1 MNSTP
6 EDVIDEQT
14 TVAETGTPPV
24 DSAAPRVVPAS
35 SLAGAS
41 PAVPRD
47 PRLLRAEEADY
58 EARTAAE
65 AAEAAKQAAEDAAA
79 RAAAS
84 KAAAEK
90 TKAELDAARAEAKA
104 KAEAAALQVK
114 LEQEELDQALAAA
127 RSQGRA
133 ARDEKL
139 GTVRPVATA
148 EPEVITVTKRNTD
161 GFAGSLA
168 LFLVRLAL
176 AAWSGIVGFQ
186 SIYDLQAT
194 VDALVKV
201 GIPEASSGPLAWAV
215 SIGLIVIAFFLLFG
229 LGTRIFATV
238 LLAGVIGF
246 LAYFRFGP
254 FSPFLEGHFGFY
266 GDRDVLLAV
275 SCLVLLLLG
284 AGGFS
289 LDARI
294 RRRRAAAKLAD

>member
-161 GFAGSLA
+161 VLRRRWRSSQFGWPS
-168 LFLVRLAL
+168 RLG
-176 AAWSGIVGFQ
+176 GIVDQ

-201 GIPEASSGPLAWAV
+201 TGIPEASSSPRWQAV
-215 SIGLIVIAFFLLFG
+215 GIG
-229 LGTRIFATV
+229 R
-238 LLAGVIGF
+238 
-246 LAYFRFGP
+246 
-254 FSPFLEGHFGFY
+254 S
-266 GDRDVLLAV
+266 
-275 SCLVLLLLG
+275 
-284 AGGFS
+284 
-289 LDARI
+289 
-294 RRRRAAAKLAD
+294 